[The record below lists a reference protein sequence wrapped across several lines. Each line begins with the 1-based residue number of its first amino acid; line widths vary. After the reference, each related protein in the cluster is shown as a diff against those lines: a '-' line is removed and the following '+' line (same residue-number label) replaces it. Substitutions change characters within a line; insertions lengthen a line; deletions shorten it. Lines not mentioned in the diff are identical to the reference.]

1 MALNSYNANTVFLVF
16 FTLACQPNEALASD
30 FILKNIDISLGFSE
44 RKDSL
49 NWNIAGSTINILS
62 ELEWNQLQIK
72 QIQANATLHLP
83 QHLNLAIDI
92 QRGSIHSGENTDSD
106 YDGNNRTLP
115 FSRAKSRG
123 GGDVN
128 DWSIGVGKEIKV
140 TATASITPSVG
151 WSQHQQNLTMTQGFQ
166 VIPEDEPFYGAFGG
180 LNNRYDAEWKGLWLG
195 IASQFTL
202 AQQWVLST
210 DLKYHR
216 VDYAADA
223 NWNLRKEFMHP
234 LSFEHHAKGAGIEAA
249 VAMSYPMNTHT
260 KLQFLMQYQKWQTS
274 TGQDNTYFVAGTTST
289 YVLNQ
294 VNWHSQSYG
303 LSLIYQF

>member
-1 MALNSYNANTVFLVF
+1 MNKNRVISCFLILSATLVASFNVFASQTLLV
-16 FTLACQPNEALASD
+16 PV
-30 FILKNIDISLGFSE
+30 DISLGFSE

-140 TATASITPSVG
+140 IETASITPSVG

-166 VIPEDEPFYGAFGG
+166 IIPEDEPFYGAFGG
-180 LNNRYDAEWKGLWLG
+180 LNNRYDAKWKGLWLG
-195 IASQFTL
+195 IASQFSL
-202 AQQWVLST
+202 AQQWTLST

-223 NWNLRKEFMHP
+223 NWNLRNEFMHP
-234 LSFEHHAKGAGIEAA
+234 LSFEHQAKGAGIEAA
-249 VAMSYPMNTHT
+249 VAVSYPMSTHT
-260 KLQFLMQYQKWQTS
+260 KLHFLMQYQKWQTS
-274 TGQDNTYFVAGTTST
+274 KGQDDTHFVSGTTST
-289 YVLNQ
+289 YVLNH

-303 LSLIYQF
+303 LVLIYGF

>member
-1 MALNSYNANTVFLVF
+1 M
-16 FTLACQPNEALASD
+16 
-30 FILKNIDISLGFSE
+30 
-44 RKDSL
+44 
-49 NWNIAGSTINILS
+49 
-62 ELEWNQLQIK
+62 
-72 QIQANATLHLP
+72 
-83 QHLNLAIDI
+83 
-92 QRGSIHSGENTDSD
+92 
-106 YDGNNRTLP
+106 
-115 FSRAKSRG
+115 
-123 GGDVN
+123 
-128 DWSIGVGKEIKV
+128 
-140 TATASITPSVG
+140 PSVG
-151 WSQHQQNLTMTQGFQ
+151 WSQHRQNLTMTQGFQ

-195 IASQFTL
+195 IASQFAL
-202 AQQWVLST
+202 AQQWTLST

-223 NWNLRKEFMHP
+223 NWNLRHEFMHP
-234 LSFEHHAKGAGIEAA
+234 LSFEHQAKGVGVEAA
-249 VAMSYPMNTHT
+249 VAVSYPMNTHT

>member
-1 MALNSYNANTVFLVF
+1 MIMNKNGVTYYFLILSSTLVASVNAFANQTLLV
-16 FTLACQPNEALASD
+16 PVD
-30 FILKNIDISLGFSE
+30 VSLGFSE

-106 YDGNNRTLP
+106 YNGNNRTLP

-128 DWSIGVGKEIKV
+128 DWSIGVGKEMKLTETVRIM
-140 TATASITPSVG
+140 PSVG

-195 IASQFTL
+195 IASQFAL
-202 AQQWVLST
+202 AQQWTLST

-234 LSFEHHAKGAGIEAA
+234 LSFEHQAKGVGVEAA
-249 VAMSYPMNTHT
+249 VAVSYPMSTHT
-260 KLQFLMQYQKWQTS
+260 KLQFLMRYQK
-274 TGQDNTYFVAGTTST
+274 
-289 YVLNQ
+289 
-294 VNWHSQSYG
+294 
-303 LSLIYQF
+303 

>member
-1 MALNSYNANTVFLVF
+1 MSKNRVTSSFLMLSATLVASVNVFASPTLLV
-16 FTLACQPNEALASD
+16 PVD
-30 FILKNIDISLGFSE
+30 VSLGFSE

-49 NWNIAGSTINILS
+49 NWNIAGSTVNILS

-72 QIQANATLHLP
+72 QIHANATLHLP
-83 QHLNLAIDI
+83 QHLNLAINI

-115 FSRAKSRG
+115 FSRAKSKG
-123 GGDVN
+123 GGNVN

-140 TATASITPSVG
+140 IETASITPSVG

-166 VIPEDEPFYGAFGG
+166 IIPDDEPYYGAFGG
-180 LNNRYDAEWKGLWLG
+180 LNNRYDAKWKGLWLG
-195 IASQFTL
+195 IASQFSL
-202 AQQWVLST
+202 AQQWTLST

-223 NWNLRKEFMHP
+223 NWNLRHEFMHP
-234 LSFEHHAKGAGIEAA
+234 LSFEHQAKGAGVEATVA
-249 VAMSYPMNTHT
+249 VSYPMSTHT

-303 LSLIYQF
+303 LVLIYGF

>member
-1 MALNSYNANTVFLVF
+1 
-16 FTLACQPNEALASD
+16 
-30 FILKNIDISLGFSE
+30 
-44 RKDSL
+44 
-49 NWNIAGSTINILS
+49 
-62 ELEWNQLQIK
+62 
-72 QIQANATLHLP
+72 
-83 QHLNLAIDI
+83 
-92 QRGSIHSGENTDSD
+92 
-106 YDGNNRTLP
+106 
-115 FSRAKSRG
+115 
-123 GGDVN
+123 
-128 DWSIGVGKEIKV
+128 
-140 TATASITPSVG
+140 
-151 WSQHQQNLTMTQGFQ
+151 MTQGFQ

-195 IASQFTL
+195 IASQFAL
-202 AQQWVLST
+202 AQQWTLST

-234 LSFEHHAKGAGIEAA
+234 LSFEHQAKGVGVEAA
-249 VAMSYPMNTHT
+249 VAVSYPMSTHT